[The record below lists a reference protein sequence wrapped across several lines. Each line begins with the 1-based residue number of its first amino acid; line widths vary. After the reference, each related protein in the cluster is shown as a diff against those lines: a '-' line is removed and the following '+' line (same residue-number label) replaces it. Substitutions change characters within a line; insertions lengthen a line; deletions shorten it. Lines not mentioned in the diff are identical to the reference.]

1 MHYGVD
7 GKVIYGMKIEAIQD
21 RKCDD
26 ICIDMLS
33 RLLVDVHLDSSK
45 ITESLISSYQTSL
58 VETAFLGSSTPG
70 DWALGDFW
78 GPVAEE
84 TRNWLDHVSTG
95 RKCFLATPEDA
106 RRNLEISLGIEAAV
120 ARGAPVTLPLG

>member
-1 MHYGVD
+1 MLILD
-7 GKVIYGMKIEAIQD
+7 GDHKEQILHTEKGIPHVYIND
-21 RKCDD
+21 RP
-26 ICIDMLS
+26 
-33 RLLVDVHLDSSK
+33 
-45 ITESLISSYQTSL
+45 

-78 GPVAEE
+78 GPVADE
-84 TRNWLDHVSTG
+84 TRNWLDHLSTG

-120 ARGAPVTLPLG
+120 ERGAPVSLPLG